1 MTTILDKIIAEKRY
15 EVERLKRESIQLNFD
30 ISKRPSLFKKLK
42 NSNNLQIISEIKRS
56 SPSKGVI
63 NNTVNPV
70 QQALDYEKAGA
81 ACISV
86 LTDTPF
92 FNGDFDD
99 LKDVTQVVG
108 IPVLCKDF
116 IIDKVQIDF
125 AKAHGA
131 SVILLIVAAL
141 SKEKLSK
148 LYHYAIEQGLEILVE
163 VHDEEELKV
172 ALEIDAKL
180 IGINNR
186 NLKTFEVDL
195 SHTEKV
201 AKLFPFH
208 ENRVLISESGI
219 KDSND
224 AKFVAELGASAVLV
238 GETLMRTGDI
248 ESTLQSLQVPKGS
261 VRI

>member
-1 MTTILDKIIAEKRY
+1 MTTILDKILAKKRN
-15 EVERLKRESIQLNFD
+15 EVVKLKKESTQLSFEV
-30 ISKRPSLFKKLK
+30 SKRLSLFEKLK
-42 NSNNLQIISEIKRS
+42 NSKNLQIISEIKRS

-63 NNTVNPV
+63 NSSVNPV
-70 QQALDYEKAGA
+70 DQALQYEKAGA

-92 FNGDFDD
+92 FNGNFND
-99 LKDVTQVVG
+99 LKNVTQVVQ

-125 AKAHGA
+125 ARAHGA

-141 SKEKLSK
+141 SKEQLSK
-148 LYHYAIEQGLEILVE
+148 LYNYATDEGLEILVE

-195 SHTEKV
+195 KHTEKMV
-201 AKLFPFH
+201 KLFPFS
-208 ENRVLISESGI
+208 ENRVLVSESGI
-219 KDSND
+219 KNTND
-224 AKFVAELGASAVLV
+224 AKFVADLGASAVLV
-238 GETLMRTGDI
+238 GETLMRSGDI
-248 ESTLQSLQVPKGS
+248 ESTLHSLQVPKGV
-261 VRI
+261 VRL